1 MHVSSVNHVLLF
13 YITPLPACTYYRN
26 VSSSVHV
33 GTLSQPFY
41 TPVYHCLQYAKM
53 EGESYHVTCST
64 GSTSCLEQYTR
75 FVAIATYLIGPQHSL
90 RYEGWLP
97 TSSTICSS
105 LRGDCCTE
113 SKVCFSAALPVV
125 GAHKGLTPYPT
136 QSRWMLALSLN
147 KRLMRIWQCASVSYH
162 NCDCNGVVKS
172 GPLLR
177 AILLLLHFN
186 VKQSLQWL
194 SQTRHTSSV
203 YFDLWTTPVC
213 SHGQVRVRVQF
224 F

>member
-13 YITPLPACTYYRN
+13 HTTPLPACTYCRN
-26 VSSSVHV
+26 FSSSVHV
-33 GTLSQPFY
+33 GALSQPFY

-90 RYEGWLP
+90 GYKGWLP
-97 TSSTICSS
+97 TSYTIHLS

-125 GAHKGLTPYPT
+125 GAHKGLTPNPAH
-136 QSRWMLALSLN
+136 SRWMLALSLN
-147 KRLMRIWQCASVSYH
+147 KRLMSLWQCASVSYH
-162 NCDCNGVVKS
+162 DCDCTGAVKS
-172 GPLLR
+172 GPLLG
-177 AILLLLHFN
+177 AVLCLLHFN
-186 VKQSLQWL
+186 MKQSLQRL
-194 SQTRHTSSV
+194 SQTKHTISV
-203 YFDLWTTPVC
+203 YFDLWATPVC
-213 SHGQVRVRVQF
+213 SHGQVRVRVQLF
-224 F
+224 